1 MYTLFGTE
9 GSGSAA
15 IEIALWRCSVPFTL
29 FRACAWEEGP
39 GKEALRRVNPLL
51 QVPTLVL
58 ADGTVLTESAAI
70 LIHLGLEH
78 HESGLLPSKPALRAQ
93 ALRALVYIAAN
104 CYAPIGIIDY
114 PQRWL
119 SGSDETQA
127 TLLETGTR
135 ARLHENWE
143 TFADLFAN
151 AGFWRCD
158 DPGAVEILACIVT
171 RWGGARE
178 HLHTTRPDFHELL
191 LQVDAQPVV
200 SAVIRRHWDL
210 RRLEA

>member
-15 IEIALWRCSVPFTL
+15 IEIALQRCSVPFTL
-29 FRACAWEEGP
+29 CGASSWEEGP
-39 GKEALRRVNPLL
+39 GKEALRRVNPLM

-78 HESGLLPSKPALRAQ
+78 PESGLLPDNSAPRAQ

-104 CYAPIGIIDY
+104 CYAAIGIIDY

-119 SGSDETQA
+119 ASADDGLER
-127 TLLETGTR
+127 LLEAGART
-135 ARLHENWE
+135 RLHENWE
-143 TFADLFAN
+143 TFADLFGG
-151 AGFWRCD
+151 AGSWRCD
-158 DPGAVEILACIVT
+158 VPGAVEILASVVT
-171 RWGGARE
+171 RWSGTRE
-178 HLHTTRPDFHELL
+178 HLRSTRPDFHARLL
-191 LQVDAQPVV
+191 EVDAEPVV
-200 SAVIRRHWDL
+200 NAVIRRHWP
-210 RRLEA
+210 

>member
-78 HESGLLPSKPALRAQ
+78 PESGLLPSKPALRAGLHRRQ
-93 ALRALVYIAAN
+93 LLRPDRDYRLPAALAVGLR
-104 CYAPIGIIDY
+104 
-114 PQRWL
+114 R
-119 SGSDETQA
+119 
-127 TLLETGTR
+127 
-135 ARLHENWE
+135 
-143 TFADLFAN
+143 N
-151 AGFWRCD
+151 AGYATRNRHPC
-158 DPGAVEILACIVT
+158 AVA
-171 RWGGARE
+171 
-178 HLHTTRPDFHELL
+178 
-191 LQVDAQPVV
+191 
-200 SAVIRRHWDL
+200 
-210 RRLEA
+210 